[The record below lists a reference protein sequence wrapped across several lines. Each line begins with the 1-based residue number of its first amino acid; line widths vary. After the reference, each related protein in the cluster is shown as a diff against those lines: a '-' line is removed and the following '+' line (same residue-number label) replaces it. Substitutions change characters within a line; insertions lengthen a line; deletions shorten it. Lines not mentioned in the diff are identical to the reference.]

1 MCKEY
6 FTTTIYRGG
15 GCTRAC
21 SKIDVIADPC
31 DQRPPLIRTCPNYQR
46 IDSGQTT
53 KKTARPGHN
62 HNQKGDKKKRDGSG
76 RGGILGGAT
85 EGGGAIAV

>member
-21 SKIDVIADPC
+21 DKIDIIADPC
-31 DQRPPLIRTCPNYQR
+31 PERPPLLRTCRNYQR
-46 IDSGQTT
+46 IDSGSTT
-53 KKTARPGHN
+53 KKTARPGHD
-62 HNQKGDKKKRDGSG
+62 HSKDGDQKKKGGSDG
-76 RGGILGGAT
+76 GGSLGGAT

>member
-21 SKIDVIADPC
+21 DKIDIITEPC
-31 DQRPPLIRTCPNYQR
+31 PQRPAMIRTCPNYQR
-46 IDSGQTT
+46 IDSASTT
-53 KKTARPGHN
+53 KRTARPGHD
-62 HNQKGDKKKRDGSG
+62 HSAKGDKKKKGGSG
-76 RGGILGGAT
+76 GSGGLGGST